1 MEKYICENVFIPL
14 RLMPSHKSEMVSQIL
29 FGERY
34 TVIDQAVNWMK
45 IELEFDGYKGWI
57 DKDHVQFLPHNEK
70 RHNYTINRALTCIRP
85 DNTKLAIEPGSEVYD
100 PDFSAG
106 IFYAGNDVYKADKEF
121 SESYISLNESLCD
134 TALRFI
140 NSPYLWGGR
149 IPTGIDCSGFT
160 QLVYKIHGIALP
172 RDSFQQAEKG
182 VTVELIKDSRPG
194 DLVFFDNDRGQI
206 THVGMILEEGVVIHA
221 SGRVRTDI
229 INQKGIFRK
238 NEGRYTH
245 NLKLIKRILI

>member
-1 MEKYICENVFIPL
+1 MEKFICENVFIPL

-34 TVIDQAVNWMK
+34 TIIDQAVNWMK
-45 IELEFDGYKGWI
+45 IELEFDGYKGWV

-85 DNTKLAIEPGSEVYD
+85 DNTKLVIEPGSEVYD

-106 IFYAGNDVYKADKEF
+106 IFYVGNDIYKADKEF
-121 SESYISLNESLCD
+121 SEYYISVDESLSD
-134 TALRFI
+134 TAVRFI

-160 QLVYKIHGIALP
+160 QIIYKIHGIALP
-172 RDSFQQAEKG
+172 RNSFQQAEKG
-182 VTVELIKDSRPG
+182 DTIESITDTKPG

-229 INQKGIFRK
+229 IDYKGIFRK

-245 NLKLIKRILI
+245 NLKLIKRILV

>member
-1 MEKYICENVFIPL
+1 MEKLICENAFIPL

-34 TVIDQAVNWMK
+34 TVIIQAVNWMK

-57 DKDHVQFLPHNEK
+57 DKDHVQFLSHNEK
-70 RHNYTINRALTCIRP
+70 RHNYTINRSLTCIRP
-85 DNTKLAIEPGSEVYD
+85 DNTKLVIEPGSEVYD

-106 IFYAGNDVYKADKEF
+106 IFYAGNDVYKTDNIF
-121 SESYISLNESLCD
+121 SESYISVNESLCD

-182 VTVELIKDSRPG
+182 ETVELIKDSKPG

-206 THVGMILEEGVVIHA
+206 THVGMILDEGVVIHA

-229 INQKGIFRK
+229 IDQKGILRK
-238 NEGRYTH
+238 NEGIYTH